1 MFVKGGPIDKL
12 IFEQRLE
19 EFLRVS
25 QENMGEDCTTLG
37 SNNSLVALY
46 VVVGRVTRGPI
57 RLEIMVFIEII
68 LTPSKYVFPVV
79 SLSILY

>member
-1 MFVKGGPIDKL
+1 
-12 IFEQRLE
+12 
-19 EFLRVS
+19 
-25 QENMGEDCTTLG
+25 MGEECTTLG
-37 SNNSLVALY
+37 SDNSQVGLY

-68 LTPSKYVFPVV
+68 LIPSKYVFPVV